1 MKYFAS
7 IYCLGSL
14 CLASLL
20 AGCTDEQAAPTASVR
35 DANEMVFDVRYPAV
49 SAPSSRVTDDHFDAD
64 DRVGVY
70 VTQAGV
76 PLELAGNYVNNE
88 LLTYAVDGVWQP
100 ARPIYWNE
108 GTYDIFAYCPYT
120 SPVASV
126 NDFPFAVST
135 DQTTAGDARTP
146 GGFEASD
153 FLFAR
158 SAGQKAGNEPVA
170 LQFRHIMSK
179 LVVRLVKG
187 EDFEGDLPEDA
198 QVLIHNTVPSA
209 TIDLSVGIATKYAY
223 GTEQTIQ
230 AKSLGGHKYAAI
242 LVPQRLANRRPLIEV
257 IMRGVSYLVESTF
270 VFKPGIQHTVSVV
283 IDKNPEQVKID
294 IGGEIEDWEQA

>member
-20 AGCTDEQAAPTASVR
+20 AGCTDEQAAPTAPVR

-209 TIDLSVGIATKYAY
+209 TIDLSVGIATKLRLWY
-223 GTEQTIQ
+223 GTDHPSQIVGRTQ
-230 AKSLGGHKYAAI
+230 VCGHSGAATLGEPPPSYRSHYAWSI
-242 LVPQRLANRRPLIEV
+242 LP
-257 IMRGVSYLVESTF
+257 
-270 VFKPGIQHTVSVV
+270 
-283 IDKNPEQVKID
+283 
-294 IGGEIEDWEQA
+294 GGEYFCLQAGYSAHSVGRHRQEPRTGED